1 MDRRTISVMNFAD
14 TSNKTLNIK
23 NKIMKVEITKKKTM
37 KRIKKMA
44 VVFRKALPR
53 KKEKPQLVWN
63 GTRTDL
69 MEMVY
74 GMYLSEK
81 VVTID
86 GRRATLYEI
95 TEMTFEAFGM
105 VPPKNPSR
113 MLTTLRERNNPRELS
128 IIYKA
133 LCGVYPGFFKCNK

>member
-1 MDRRTISVMNFAD
+1 MNFTD

-23 NKIMKVEITKKKTM
+23 NKIIKIEITKKKTM

-74 GMYLSEK
+74 GMYFSERVK
-81 VVTID
+81 TAD
-86 GRRATLYEI
+86 GRKATLYEI
-95 TEMTFEAFGM
+95 TEMTFDAFGM
-105 VPPKNPSR
+105 KAPKNPSR
-113 MLTTLRERNNPRELS
+113 ILTSLRGRNDPTKLS
-128 IIYKA
+128 IIFNA

>member
-1 MDRRTISVMNFAD
+1 
-14 TSNKTLNIK
+14 
-23 NKIMKVEITKKKTM
+23 M

-44 VVFRKALPR
+44 VVFRKALPQ
-53 KKEKPQLVWN
+53 KNKKPQLLWN
-63 GTRTDL
+63 GSRSDL

-74 GMYLSEK
+74 GMYLSGK
-81 VVTID
+81 VVTAD
-86 GRRATLYEI
+86 GRKATLAEI
-95 TEMTFEAFGM
+95 TDMTFETFGM

-113 MLTTLRERNNPRELS
+113 MLTTLRERNDPRELS

>member
-1 MDRRTISVMNFAD
+1 MISK
-14 TSNKTLNIK
+14 SYK
-23 NKIMKVEITKKKTM
+23 MKK
-37 KRIKKMA
+37 IKKLA
-44 VVFRKALPR
+44 VVFRKALLKR
-53 KKEKPQLVWN
+53 KKPPRLVWD
-63 GTRTDL
+63 GSKTDL

-74 GMYLSEK
+74 GMYFSEK
-81 VVTID
+81 VKTAN
-86 GRRATLYEI
+86 GRRATLFEI